1 MGQLGGVGRVVVSHS
16 CGEQD
21 STVTNPLPDRPTHL
35 FRALPVVSASFL
47 FGHLKS
53 KYRPNNN
60 SSPWLSLLCL
70 IQPNLSWTLICQ
82 LNYAVFKTD
91 PTRLY
96 KSFASRLYNSFAILC
111 LLRGNGTKKSNW
123 LASAVWCGPYFELRR
138 AFRPNL

>member
-1 MGQLGGVGRVVVSHS
+1 MLTGWVRVGGWANLGGWKGSGEPL

-96 KSFASRLYNSFAILC
+96 KSFASRLYNSFAIL
-111 LLRGNGTKKSNW
+111 
-123 LASAVWCGPYFELRR
+123 
-138 AFRPNL
+138 